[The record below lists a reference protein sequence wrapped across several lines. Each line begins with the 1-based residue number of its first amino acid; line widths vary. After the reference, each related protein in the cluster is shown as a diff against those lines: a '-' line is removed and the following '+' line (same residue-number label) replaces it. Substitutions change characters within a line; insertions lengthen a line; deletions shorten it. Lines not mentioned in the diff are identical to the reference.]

1 MEFLWKEYNLIYG
14 IYEGYGGQ
22 LIELKGWSVTVG
34 LAALL
39 AAYSKPVSKNG
50 RIAVLIAALSANP
63 FWLTET
69 LWKQFQNANLSR
81 LKEIE
86 KCAKVGMR
94 LVQYCN
100 RFPPGIWHTRQI
112 NMLVG
117 LKLLLIRTFCYPT
130 LFFLFWDLCCSL
142 NGHLGAKRNPGEC

>member
-50 RIAVLIAALSANP
+50 RIAVLIAALSAIP

-86 KCAKVGMR
+86 KCAKSWDEACSILQSISAWDLAYKADKYVGWFKVAFDPHVLLPHAFLFVLG
-94 LVQYCN
+94 LV
-100 RFPPGIWHTRQI
+100 
-112 NMLVG
+112 
-117 LKLLLIRTFCYPT
+117 
-130 LFFLFWDLCCSL
+130 LFFKWPPRSE
-142 NGHLGAKRNPGEC
+142 A

>member
-1 MEFLWKEYNLIYG
+1 MAEGMEFLWKEYNLVYG

-50 RIAVLIAALSANP
+50 RIAVLIAALSAIP

-69 LWKQFQNANLSR
+69 LWRQFQNANLSR
-81 LKEIE
+81 LEKIE
-86 KCAKVGMR
+86 ECAAGLVKGCSPLQSITFWQSEYQAEKYVGWFKVAFDPHVLMPHAFLFALG
-94 LVQYCN
+94 
-100 RFPPGIWHTRQI
+100 
-112 NMLVG
+112 
-117 LKLLLIRTFCYPT
+117 LLL
-130 LFFLFWDLCCSL
+130 FFKWPPRS
-142 NGHLGAKRNPGEC
+142 ET